1 MATVALNGLDDPYRW
16 LFESQRLNPRYD
28 QSEEDKKGGHGF
40 ELDPA
45 VFHLVLLCTVT
56 VCIVSVKQVNVA
68 QKLIFLTKVSL
79 VFLVTCIYIKYKG
92 KELHRKR

>member
-1 MATVALNGLDDPYRW
+1 MNMALFAFDGPDDTYW
-16 LFESQRLNPRYD
+16 WYFESRRLNPRYD

-56 VCIVSVKQVNVA
+56 VCIVSVKA
-68 QKLIFLTKVSL
+68 S
-79 VFLVTCIYIKYKG
+79 
-92 KELHRKR
+92 